1 MISTAL
7 FIIILVLI
15 NAPAWT
21 FALVGV
27 YFTFLVIERVKHE
40 KAKKALL
47 KVLDE
52 IVKAFK
58 EYGIDPDQNKRS

>member
-15 NAPAWT
+15 NAPSWT
-21 FALVGV
+21 YALVGV
-27 YFTFLVIERVKHE
+27 YFTLRVIEHVKHE
-40 KAKKALL
+40 KTKKALL
-47 KVLDE
+47 KVIDE

-58 EYGIDPDQNKRS
+58 ESGID

>member
-15 NAPAWT
+15 GAPAWT
-21 FALVGV
+21 YALVGA
-27 YFTFLVIERVKHE
+27 YFTFRVIERVKHE

-47 KVLDE
+47 KVIDE

-58 EYGIDPDQNKRS
+58 ESDID

>member
-7 FIIILVLI
+7 FIIILILI

-27 YFTFLVIERVKHE
+27 HFVFGVIERAKYE
-40 KAKKALL
+40 EEKKAFL
-47 KVLDE
+47 KLIDE
-52 IVKAFK
+52 IVKS
-58 EYGIDPDQNKRS
+58 I

>member
-27 YFTFLVIERVKHE
+27 YFAFLVIERVKQE

-47 KVLDE
+47 KVIDE

-58 EYGIDPDQNKRS
+58 GYGIDSHHN

>member
-27 YFTFLVIERVKHE
+27 HFVFWVIERVKHE

-47 KVLDE
+47 KVIDE
-52 IVKAFK
+52 IVKSFK
-58 EYGIDPDQNKRS
+58 ESGID

>member
-1 MISTAL
+1 MISIAL

-27 YFTFLVIERVKHE
+27 YFAFLVIERVKHE

-58 EYGIDPDQNKRS
+58 EYGID

>member
-27 YFTFLVIERVKHE
+27 YFAFLVIERVKQE
-40 KAKKALL
+40 KTKKALL
-47 KVLDE
+47 MVIDE

-58 EYGIDPDQNKRS
+58 EYGID

>member
-27 YFTFLVIERVKHE
+27 YFTFRVIERVKHE

-47 KVLDE
+47 KVIDE
-52 IVKAFK
+52 IVKSFK
-58 EYGIDPDQNKRS
+58 ESGID